1 MKTCPERKRKVLKA
15 KKGLLE
21 ADLVFNLVSFA
32 SFPRSAE
39 RQLGSVE
46 LAWNVV
52 AGSVMV
58 SFSSLQDVFLRFCR
72 N

>member
-21 ADLVFNLVSFA
+21 ADLVCNLASFA

-39 RQLGSVE
+39 PQLGSVE

-52 AGSVMV
+52 AGSVYV
-58 SFSSLQDVFLRFCR
+58 
-72 N
+72 

>member
-1 MKTCPERKRKVLKA
+1 M
-15 KKGLLE
+15 
-21 ADLVFNLVSFA
+21 FA
-32 SFPRSAE
+32 LWSAE

-58 SFSSLQDVFLRFCR
+58 SFSSLQDVFL
-72 N
+72 

>member
-21 ADLVFNLVSFA
+21 ADLVCNLASFA
-32 SFPRSAE
+32 SFPRSGE

-46 LAWNVV
+46 LAWNVL
-52 AGSVMV
+52 AGCVMV
-58 SFSSLQDVFLRFCR
+58 SFSSLQDVFL
-72 N
+72 

>member
-1 MKTCPERKRKVLKA
+1 MKTCPERNRNVLKA

-21 ADLVFNLVSFA
+21 ADLVCKLASFA
-32 SFPRSAE
+32 SFLRSAE
-39 RQLGSVE
+39 SQLGGVE

-58 SFSSLQDVFLRFCR
+58 SFSSLQDVFL
-72 N
+72 